1 MLYKSNKSFCG
12 LVNMRR
18 GEVKELT
25 DEAIIKDLLRV
36 GYIEPVKAEGVAV
49 KATPEAK
56 ADTNGAG
63 EAKPAKRGR
72 KPKSS
77 EG

>member
-18 GEVKELT
+18 GEIKELT
-25 DEAIIKDLLRV
+25 DEAIVKDLLRA
-36 GYIEPVKAEGVAV
+36 GYIEPVNAEG
-49 KATPEAK
+49 KPKSLPEAT
-56 ADTNGAG
+56 ANVAEA